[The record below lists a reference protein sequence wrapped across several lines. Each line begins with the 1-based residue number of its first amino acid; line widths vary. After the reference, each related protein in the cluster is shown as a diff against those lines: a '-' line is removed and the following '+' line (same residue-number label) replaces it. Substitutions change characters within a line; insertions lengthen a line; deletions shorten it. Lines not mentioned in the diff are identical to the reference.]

1 MVWRTICSPPFAAAQ
16 DHREWKSHK
25 LASLIVHTT
34 QLHERI
40 PRFWKTTK
48 HEKTSLMHHQNFKFY
63 LSCLL
68 LCLCFLFFCLSFPS
82 YVFPW
87 SKVNIRRIWRILNPE
102 QNKHEVNDEIQPE
115 IQRYLRSLRNR
126 VSSIVGVE
134 TCSPI
139 YAIMEKRVS
148 VSRSKGSGYEKRSND
163 SPSTPDTERSSF

>member
-1 MVWRTICSPPFAAAQ
+1 MKKSQISIIDRTYDAASRTNTQILKDNKTWEDQPHASSKLWVLPFMPAFVLVF
-16 DHREWKSHK
+16 S
-25 LASLIVHTT
+25 
-34 QLHERI
+34 
-40 PRFWKTTK
+40 
-48 HEKTSLMHHQNFKFY
+48 
-63 LSCLL
+63 
-68 LCLCFLFFCLSFPS
+68 FFCLSFPS

-115 IQRYLRSLRNR
+115 IQRYLRSLRNT